1 MTLFLRTVTQPP
13 DHRLEQFPFNVPV
26 IRALGTLEFDAP
38 ITFLVGENGAGK
50 STLLEA
56 IACAARL
63 PAIGS
68 DRVDRDPTLAHAR
81 DLATALRWSWS
92 KPPKRGFFLRA
103 EDFFGYAREVQRT
116 RDELANDLRDVRS
129 EYTGRGK
136 TAQALASMPFAREL
150 HDIQQ
155 RYGDG
160 LDAQSHGES
169 FIKLFQARLMPDAFY
184 LLDEPEAPLSPTRQF
199 ALMLLLHEML
209 AKGAQCIIATH
220 SPILLAYPGAAIW
233 SFDGGEIHPVR
244 YAEVESVRLT
254 RDFLNHP
261 EPFLRQLMME
271 ADGKTSK

>member
-1 MTLFLRTVTQPP
+1 MFLRTISRPSAELP
-13 DHRLEQFPFNVPV
+13 ARFPFSVPV
-26 IRALGTLEFDAP
+26 IHALETLEFKST
-38 ITFLVGENGAGK
+38 ITFFVGENGSGK

-56 IACAARL
+56 IACAAHL
-63 PAIGS
+63 PAVGS

-81 DLATALRWSWS
+81 ELADTLHWSWG

-116 RDELANDLRDVRS
+116 RDELTNDLREVQS
-129 EYTGRGK
+129 EFAGRGK

-169 FIKLFQARLMPDAFY
+169 FLKLFQSRFVPNGLY
-184 LLDEPEAPLSPTRQF
+184 LLDEPEAPLSPMRQF
-199 ALMLLLHEML
+199 ALMLLLKDML
-209 AKGAQCIIATH
+209 AQGAQVILATH
-220 SPILLAYPGAAIW
+220 SPILLAYPDAAIW
-233 SFDGGEIHPVR
+233 SFDGGVIHPVA
-244 YAEVESVRLT
+244 YDEVEGVQLT

-261 EPFLRQLMME
+261 EPFLRQLL
-271 ADGKTSK
+271 DG

>member
-1 MTLFLRTVTQPP
+1 MTSFLRSITRPP
-13 DHRLEQFPFNVPV
+13 ASWPEGFPFNVPV
-26 IRALGTLEFDAP
+26 IRALETLEFDAP
-38 ITFLVGENGAGK
+38 ITFFVGENGAGK

-68 DRVDRDPTLAHAR
+68 DRVDRDPTLGHAR
-81 DLATALRWSWS
+81 DLADALRWSWG
-92 KPPKRGFFLRA
+92 KPPKHGFFLRA

-116 RDELANDLRDVRS
+116 RDDLANELREVRS
-129 EYTGRGK
+129 EFAGRGK
-136 TAQALASMPFAREL
+136 TAQSLASMPFAREL
-150 HDIQQ
+150 YDIRQ

-199 ALMLLLHEML
+199 ALMLLLKDML
-209 AKGAQCIIATH
+209 AQGAQCIVATH

-233 SFDGGEIHPVR
+233 SFDSGAIHPVR
-244 YAEVESVRLT
+244 YEDVESVQLV

-261 EPFLRQLMME
+261 EAFLRQLMDE
-271 ADGKTSK
+271 

>member
-1 MTLFLRTVTQPP
+1 MPSFLRSITRPSAAWP
-13 DHRLEQFPFNVPV
+13 EGFPFNVPV
-26 IRALGTLEFDAP
+26 IRALETLEFSAP
-38 ITFLVGENGAGK
+38 VTFFVGENGAGK

-81 DLATALRWSWS
+81 ELADALRWSWG

-116 RDELANDLRDVRS
+116 RDELANELREVRS
-129 EYTGRGK
+129 EFAGRGK

-150 HDIQQ
+150 SDIQQ

-169 FIKLFQARLMPDAFY
+169 FVKLFQARLMPDAFY

-199 ALMLLLHEML
+199 ALMLLLKDML
-209 AKGAQCIIATH
+209 AQGAQCVIATH

-233 SFDGGEIHPVR
+233 SFDGGAIHPVR
-244 YAEVESVRLT
+244 YEDVESVQLT
-254 RDFLNHP
+254 RDCLNHP
-261 EPFLRQLMME
+261 QTFLRQLM
-271 ADGKTSK
+271 DGEKL